1 MFDAFKQAGAMAGIM
16 KELPKLQARA
26 KEITEML
33 EAARVVGEAGG
44 GAVRARADGRG
55 RLV

>member
-26 KEITEML
+26 KEIAEML
-33 EAARVVGEAGG
+33 
-44 GAVRARADGRG
+44 D
-55 RLV
+55 LVSTLLELFLKVLGDLLV